1 MKTVA
6 LRILLIVVLGLGSL
20 TFASAE
26 DNVVKI
32 TGWVTED
39 HCGAKG
45 ASTGHESCATRCVSE
60 KGAKWALYVPEDK
73 TLYIIVDQEE
83 AAKHNSQ
90 EVKVMATMDKDKRT
104 AKITAWTWQ

>member
-1 MKTVA
+1 
-6 LRILLIVVLGLGSL
+6 
-20 TFASAE
+20 
-26 DNVVKI
+26 

-104 AKITAWTWQ
+104 AKITAWTWQKDSVRKGIAEPRETAGLLPFRS